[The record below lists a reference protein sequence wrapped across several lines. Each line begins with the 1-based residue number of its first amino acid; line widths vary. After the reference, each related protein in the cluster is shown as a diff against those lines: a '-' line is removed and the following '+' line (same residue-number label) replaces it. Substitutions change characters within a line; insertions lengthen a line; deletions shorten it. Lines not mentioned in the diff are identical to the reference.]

1 VLSIL
6 KVKQPVIFTIIMG
19 LLGNSREI
27 AVWDEQ
33 AIAKAT
39 GRSTEQR
46 KGMLLYR
53 EKGEVGRGCY
63 KQKGHW
69 CKLGI

>member
-1 VLSIL
+1 
-6 KVKQPVIFTIIMG
+6 MG